1 MKKTV
6 LILWAFF
13 LPLLS
18 AAQDDSVWVEGI
30 VTDAVTEKP
39 ESVCEVQL
47 FQENEVKAIAF
58 CDEEGRYTIGWM
70 PPGTYSMSV
79 ISKGTTLYC
88 AELSIMEDA
97 ILNIALVH
105 DSLLTRTLAPV
116 VVAEKKHGLGERL
129 ITSPDDYRL
138 WNFNGTDVLWDIG
151 PASSSCCNSKCE
163 SDYFSNP
170 GKLCGWRP
178 RWLDAPFT
186 KQVKHK
192 KEGKK
197 KETDEKTE

>member
-30 VTDAVTEKP
+30 VTDAVTGKP

-70 PPGTYSMSV
+70 LAGTYSMSV

-138 WNFNGTDVLWDIG
+138 WDFNGNPELWGSG
-151 PASSSCCNSKCE
+151 PASYASGNSKGAT
-163 SDYFSNP
+163 YFNNP
-170 GKLCGWRP
+170 GNLAGWRP
-178 RWLDAPFT
+178 WWLDAPFT
-186 KQVKHK
+186 KKVKATGSDNNQK
-192 KEGKK
+192 KEKG
-197 KETDEKTE
+197 TE

>member
-1 MKKTV
+1 MKKLV
-6 LILWAFF
+6 LILGAFF

-18 AAQDDSVWVEGI
+18 AAQDDSVWVEGV
-30 VTDAVTEKP
+30 VTDAVTSEP
-39 ESVCEVQL
+39 ETICEVQL

-70 PPGTYSMSV
+70 PAGTYSMSV

-105 DSLLTRTLAPV
+105 DTLLTRTLAPV

-138 WNFNGTDVLWDIG
+138 WNFNGNPELWGSG
-151 PASSSCCNSKCE
+151 PASYASGNSNGAT
-163 SDYFSNP
+163 YFNNP
-170 GKLCGWRP
+170 GKLAGWRP
-178 RWLDAPFT
+178 WWLDAPFT
-186 KQVKHK
+186 KKVKATGSDNNRK
-192 KEGKK
+192 KEK
-197 KETDEKTE
+197 DTE

>member
-1 MKKTV
+1 MKKLV
-6 LILWAFF
+6 LILGAFF

-18 AAQDDSVWVEGI
+18 VAQDDSVWVEGV
-30 VTDAVTEKP
+30 VTDAVTSEP
-39 ESVCEVQL
+39 ETICEVQL

-70 PPGTYSMSV
+70 PAGTYSMSV

-116 VVAEKKHGLGERL
+116 VVAEKKHGLRERL
-129 ITSPDDYRL
+129 ITSPDDHRL
-138 WNFNGTDVLWDIG
+138 WNFNGNSELWGIG
-151 PASSSCCNSKCE
+151 PASYASGNSNGAT
-163 SDYFSNP
+163 YFNNP
-170 GKLCGWRP
+170 GKLAGCRP
-178 RWLDAPFT
+178 WWLDAPFP
-186 KQVKHK
+186 KKVKATGSDNNRK
-192 KEGKK
+192 KEK
-197 KETDEKTE
+197 DTE

>member
-1 MKKTV
+1 MKKLV
-6 LILWAFF
+6 LILGAFF

-30 VTDAVTEKP
+30 VTDAVTSEP
-39 ESVCEVQL
+39 ETICEVQL

-70 PPGTYSMSV
+70 PAGTYSMSV

-138 WNFNGTDVLWDIG
+138 WNFNGNPELWGIG
-151 PASSSCCNSKCE
+151 PASYASGNSMGAA
-163 SDYFSNP
+163 YFNNP
-170 GKLCGWRP
+170 GKLAGWRP
-178 RWLDAPFT
+178 WWLDAPFP
-186 KQVKHK
+186 KKVKATGSDNNRK
-192 KEGKK
+192 KEK
-197 KETDEKTE
+197 DTE

>member
-1 MKKTV
+1 MKKLV
-6 LILWAFF
+6 LILGVFF

-30 VTDAVTEKP
+30 VTDAVTNEP
-39 ESVCEVQL
+39 ETICEVQL

-70 PPGTYSMSV
+70 PAGTYSMSV

-138 WNFNGTDVLWDIG
+138 WNFNGNPELWGIG
-151 PASSSCCNSKCE
+151 PASYASGNSMGAA
-163 SDYFSNP
+163 YFNNP
-170 GKLCGWRP
+170 GKLAGWRP
-178 RWLDAPFT
+178 WWLDAPFT
-186 KQVKHK
+186 KKTKATGSDNNRK
-192 KEGKK
+192 KEK
-197 KETDEKTE
+197 DTE

>member
-1 MKKTV
+1 MKKLV
-6 LILWAFF
+6 LILGAFF

-18 AAQDDSVWVEGI
+18 AAQNDSVWVEGV
-30 VTDAVTEKP
+30 VTDAVTSEP
-39 ESVCEVQL
+39 ETICEVQL

-70 PPGTYSMSV
+70 PTGTYSMSV

-138 WNFNGTDVLWDIG
+138 WNFNGNPELWGIG
-151 PASSSCCNSKCE
+151 PASYASGNSNGAA
-163 SDYFSNP
+163 YFNNP
-170 GKLCGWRP
+170 GKLAGWRP
-178 RWLDAPFT
+178 WWLDAPFP
-186 KQVKHK
+186 KKVKATGSDNNRK
-192 KEGKK
+192 KEK
-197 KETDEKTE
+197 DTE

>member
-1 MKKTV
+1 MKKLV
-6 LILWAFF
+6 LILGAFF

-18 AAQDDSVWVEGI
+18 AAQDDSVWVEGV
-30 VTDAVTEKP
+30 VTDAVTNEP

-70 PPGTYSMSV
+70 PAGTYSMSV

-105 DSLLTRTLAPV
+105 DSMLTRTLAPV

-129 ITSPDDYRL
+129 ITSPDDPRL
-138 WNFNGTDVLWDIG
+138 WNFNNNPVLWDVG
-151 PASSSCCNSKCE
+151 PASYASGNSKGA
-163 SDYFSNP
+163 SYFNNP
-170 GKLCGWRP
+170 GNLAGWRP
-178 RWLDAPFT
+178 WWLDAPFT
-186 KQVKHK
+186 KKVSDNNRK
-192 KEGKK
+192 KEK
-197 KETDEKTE
+197 DTE

>member
-1 MKKTV
+1 MKKLV
-6 LILWAFF
+6 LILGAFF

-18 AAQDDSVWVEGI
+18 AAQDDSVWVEGV
-30 VTDAVTEKP
+30 VTDAVTNEP
-39 ESVCEVQL
+39 ETICEVQL

-70 PPGTYSMSV
+70 PAGTYSMSV

-138 WNFNGTDVLWDIG
+138 WNFNGNPELWGIG
-151 PASSSCCNSKCE
+151 PASYASGNSMGAA
-163 SDYFSNP
+163 YFNNP
-170 GKLCGWRP
+170 GKLAGWRP
-178 RWLDAPFT
+178 WWLDAPFP
-186 KQVKHK
+186 KKVKATGSDNNRK
-192 KEGKK
+192 KEK
-197 KETDEKTE
+197 DTE

>member
-1 MKKTV
+1 MKKLV
-6 LILWAFF
+6 LILGAFF

-18 AAQDDSVWVEGI
+18 AAQDDSVWVEGV
-30 VTDAVTEKP
+30 VTDAVTNEP

-70 PPGTYSMSV
+70 PAGTYSMSV

-138 WNFNGTDVLWDIG
+138 WNFNGNPELWGIG
-151 PASSSCCNSKCE
+151 PASYASGNSMGAA
-163 SDYFSNP
+163 YFNNP
-170 GKLCGWRP
+170 GKLAGWRP
-178 RWLDAPFT
+178 WWLDAPFP
-186 KQVKHK
+186 KKVKATGSDNNRK
-192 KEGKK
+192 KEK
-197 KETDEKTE
+197 DTE

>member
-1 MKKTV
+1 MKKLV
-6 LILWAFF
+6 LILGAFF

-18 AAQDDSVWVEGI
+18 AAQDDSVWVEGV
-30 VTDAVTEKP
+30 VTDAVTSEP
-39 ESVCEVQL
+39 ETVCEVQL

-70 PPGTYSMSV
+70 PAGTYSMSV

-116 VVAEKKHGLGERL
+116 VVAEKKHGLGDRL
-129 ITSPDDYRL
+129 ITSPDDPRL
-138 WNFNGTDVLWDIG
+138 WNFNNNPVLADIG
-151 PASSSCCNSKCE
+151 PASSSCGNCMGE
-163 SDYFSNP
+163 DYFSSP
-170 GKLCGWRP
+170 GHLAGWRP
-178 RWLDAPFT
+178 WWLDAPFI
-186 KQVKHK
+186 KKVKATGSDNNRK
-192 KEGKK
+192 KEK
-197 KETDEKTE
+197 DTE

>member
-1 MKKTV
+1 MKKLV
-6 LILWAFF
+6 LILGAFF

-18 AAQDDSVWVEGI
+18 AAQDDSVWVEGV
-30 VTDAVTEKP
+30 VTDAVTSEP
-39 ESVCEVQL
+39 ETICEVQL

-70 PPGTYSMSV
+70 PAGTYSMSV

-129 ITSPDDYRL
+129 ITSPDDHRL
-138 WNFNGTDVLWDIG
+138 WNFNGNPELWGIG
-151 PASSSCCNSKCE
+151 PASYASGNSMGAA
-163 SDYFSNP
+163 YFNNP
-170 GKLCGWRP
+170 GKLAGWRP
-178 RWLDAPFT
+178 WWLDAPFP
-186 KQVKHK
+186 KKVKATGSDNNRK
-192 KEGKK
+192 KEN
-197 KETDEKTE
+197 DTE

>member
-1 MKKTV
+1 MKKLV
-6 LILWAFF
+6 LILGAFF

-30 VTDAVTEKP
+30 VTDAVTNEP
-39 ESVCEVQL
+39 ETICEVQL

-70 PPGTYSMSV
+70 PAGTYSMSV

-138 WNFNGTDVLWDIG
+138 WNFNGNPELWGIG
-151 PASSSCCNSKCE
+151 PASYASGNSMGAA
-163 SDYFSNP
+163 YFNNP
-170 GKLCGWRP
+170 GKLAGWRP
-178 RWLDAPFT
+178 WWLDAPFP
-186 KQVKHK
+186 KKVKATGSDNNRK
-192 KEGKK
+192 KEK
-197 KETDEKTE
+197 DTE